1 MHELG
6 HVLGFDH
13 DDAGAIPV
21 MNGILDAGAH
31 IAQQVIDQ
39 QSSDASI
46 VTLPA
51 KSALTDGLGF
61 STSWIVVRGAADVT
75 ADPVGVERSDYSR
88 PFNPGNA
95 LAYGGRYAGEF
106 GAYQEFAAMVRIVL
120 PGNRLYFS
128 NFDAREGPAAG
139 TNGAGAPVYSDG
151 NDRLF
156 GDLGND
162 WIVGGTGK
170 DHAFGG
176 WGDDLINMDDDQTT
190 AGGLNNEPDTATSC
204 EDVAY
209 GGPGRDVHI
218 GNTGGDG
225 LVDWGGEFNSYLV
238 PFPPFGAGTVSR
250 HLAPGIMEYLLKLSR
265 TDGAD
270 RTRAAD
276 AGADPLRNGEPNGE
290 LGMVIQSDFAW
301 AGLSTP
307 ASATSQGQPAT
318 CWSSSRTTRSASAT
332 TVCNAVLFP

>member
-1 MHELG
+1 MSRSATCGDRLGLTLGYDIYIDSDAAGRGWQTMDLASVVMHELG

-31 IAQQVIDQ
+31 IAQQVINQ

-46 VTLPA
+46 VTPPA
-51 KSALTDGLGF
+51 KSALIDGLGF

-75 ADPVGVERSDYSR
+75 AGPVGVERSDYSR

-139 TNGAGAPVYSDG
+139 TNGAGASFYSDR

-162 WIVGGTGK
+162 WIVGS
-170 DHAFGG
+170 AA
-176 WGDDLINMDDDQTT
+176 QRR
-190 AGGLNNEPDTATSC
+190 AE
-204 EDVAY
+204 
-209 GGPGRDVHI
+209 R
-218 GNTGGDG
+218 
-225 LVDWGGEFNSYLV
+225 
-238 PFPPFGAGTVSR
+238 
-250 HLAPGIMEYLLKLSR
+250 
-265 TDGAD
+265 
-270 RTRAAD
+270 RTRH
-276 AGADPLRNGEPNGE
+276 GDPE
-290 LGMVIQSDFAW
+290 
-301 AGLSTP
+301 
-307 ASATSQGQPAT
+307 
-318 CWSSSRTTRSASAT
+318 
-332 TVCNAVLFP
+332 